1 DGGDRSKKADQLGAD
16 GPVSEKG
23 FDYTHPGRLTVPAQL
38 VMITD
43 SELEILDRA
52 AEEGRN
58 GVDELQ
64 NYLVEQQI
72 NINDLMRKA
81 VADCEPCGDGP
92 RIPLVVDAGDKYKP
106 KD

>member
-1 DGGDRSKKADQLGAD
+1 M
-16 GPVSEKG
+16 
-23 FDYTHPGRLTVPAQL
+23 PAQL

-72 NINDLMRKA
+72 NINDLMR
-81 VADCEPCGDGP
+81 
-92 RIPLVVDAGDKYKP
+92 
-106 KD
+106 